1 MTAKIQT
8 DESNVYLGWLEKAI
22 SENYI
27 KYYNYDEFVNKEEIS
42 SCSYGNVSRASWG
55 DSGTIMA
62 IKYSLNLT
70 IQEIVNEIKMQR
82 EVDYHANIIQF
93 MEYPD

>member
-42 SCSYGNVSRASWG
+42 CCSYGNVSRASWG

-70 IQEIVNEIKMQR
+70 IQEIVNE
-82 EVDYHANIIQF
+82 
-93 MEYPD
+93 

>member
-1 MTAKIQT
+1 MTAEKEL

-27 KYYNYDEFVNKEEIS
+27 KYYNYDKFANREEIS
-42 SCSYGNVSRASWG
+42 SCTYGNVSRASWG

-62 IKYSLNLT
+62 IKYSDNLT
-70 IQEIVNEIKMQR
+70 IKEIVNEIKMQR
-82 EVDYHANIIQF
+82 EVD
-93 MEYPD
+93 